1 MQPSW
6 RYHPAVGWYNDM
18 SLPLSCSRTARS
30 GMGCVS
36 FLSQPTMGAV
46 TERADG
52 VTERRARIR
61 LEMETICS

>member
-1 MQPSW
+1 
-6 RYHPAVGWYNDM
+6 
-18 SLPLSCSRTARS
+18 
-30 GMGCVS
+30 MGCVS